1 MRSFHFDRAAPAGH
15 FSHRR
20 SGARHRIRANSTV
33 IFYEPFECPTWAFF
47 RRPLI
52 FLATVLLFTV
62 DYRLQ
67 CASCFDNARDK
78 GRIRT
83 VYIRCSDLFLSLHRT
98 LRYEIIICHDNE
110 NERRV
115 VLLSIFCRAI
125 RENRD
130 SASSMLLYSRTEQD

>member
-1 MRSFHFDRAAPAGH
+1 MNHSNV
-15 FSHRR
+15 RR
-20 SGARHRIRANSTV
+20 
-33 IFYEPFECPTWAFF
+33 ELFF

-67 CASCFDNARDK
+67 CIDNASDK
-78 GRIRT
+78 GRICT

-110 NERRV
+110 NERQV

-125 RENRD
+125 RENQRLCIVD
-130 SASSMLLYSRTEQD
+130 ALTRERSRIKGEFNTPTSILWNNSKSEVCSRVAILFQLGDHRE